1 MVAQL
6 ITHPEIPAPFFKE
19 ITKAKEFQVKFESN
33 YSALLATVQKH
44 LKIELCSFAVPKW

>member
-6 ITHPEIPAPFFKE
+6 ITHPEIPASFLNE
-19 ITKAKEFQVKFESN
+19 VTKEFQVKFESN